1 MSIGVKVRLEILKRD
16 RFTCS
21 YCGAHP
27 PDVLLEI
34 DHVIPKAAG
43 GSDDPENLVT
53 ACWDCNRGKGDR
65 LLDEGGHPTVSAKT
79 VAQMEERLEQAKAY
93 VELLNQLSNVASV
106 MVDRVTEEW
115 ARAFGATIVERPDG
129 AVYNL
134 SGGGSWP
141 KEATIRQ
148 FLRELDLE
156 EILGAI
162 DTSASRVGDTRGND
176 RYFYAIC
183 WRIIRERRSAG
194 QRAPADIIRIEDLE
208 VQIQDARVAYSA
220 KLDRI
225 DELEQENADL
235 RLTVRRFREEA
246 GRE

>member
-1 MSIGVKVRLEILKRD
+1 MSIGVKTRLEVLKRD

-34 DHVIPKAAG
+34 DHVIPRAAG
-43 GSDDPENLVT
+43 GSDDMENLVT

-65 LLDEGGHPTVSAKT
+65 LLDEGGRPAVSAKT

-93 VELLNQLSNVASV
+93 VELLNQLSNVADV

-115 ARAFGATIVERPDG
+115 ARAFGATVVEEPGG
-129 AVYNL
+129 AVYHL
-134 SGGGSWP
+134 SGGGTWP

-148 FLRELDLE
+148 FLREMELD
-156 EILGAI
+156 EIFGAI
-162 DTSASRVGDTRGND
+162 DTAASRVGDARGND

-183 WRIIRERRSAG
+183 WRIIRERRGAG
-194 QRAPADIIRIEDLE
+194 QSNPADTARIEDLE
-208 VQIQDARVAYSA
+208 AQLQDARVAFISR
-220 KLDRI
+220 LDRI
-225 DELEQENADL
+225 DALEAENADL
-235 RLTVRRFREEA
+235 RITVRRLREEA